1 MFTMN
6 TQHSRISHFLAIA
19 GLSATLGFC
28 GPSLAEEPTWFG
40 QTADGTW
47 LVGAVFGAAQIGRSG
62 HQDTSNAG
70 VTVGYEFS
78 RPVGFSGSSTI
89 EFSATT
95 STADGD
101 IGFDSVY
108 NATGLW
114 DVDTQSLFFTYRT
127 PGTIYFKG
135 KLGGIQSSIHS
146 RGLTFNTKEDDTSF
160 GFGAGLGLRAWK
172 NVTFEAEY
180 AGASGTN
187 NISLI
192 TIGAK
197 IGF

>member
-1 MFTMN
+1 MKALDHRFTC
-6 TQHSRISHFLAIA
+6 SAVIVGVIA
-19 GLSATLGFC
+19 
-28 GPSLAEEPTWFG
+28 SLAMSQQVSAEDPTWFG

-47 LVGAVFGAAQIGRSG
+47 LVGADFGAAQIGRSG
-62 HQDTSNAG
+62 HKDTSNAG
-70 VTVGYEFS
+70 ITVGYEFS

-95 STADGD
+95 STSDGS
-101 IGFDSVY
+101 IGLDSIY
-108 NATGLW
+108 GSTGNW
-114 DVDTQSLFFTYRT
+114 NIDTQSLFFTYRT

-135 KLGGIQSSIHS
+135 KLGGIQSSVRS
-146 RGLTFNTKEDDTSF
+146 RGLTFNTTEDDTSL
-160 GFGAGLGLRAWK
+160 GYGAGLGLHPWK

-187 NISLI
+187 DINLI